1 MESTGWMGKL
11 YGICQWI
18 SRLAYINLLWLLFI
32 VLGLFVMGAAPSTAA
47 MFSIIRKW
55 VQGESNFPIF
65 STFWETYKRE
75 FRKSNTLGVIL
86 LAITLILYLDWRLIS
101 SVQGYL
107 YPILTGCLIG
117 VVFLFLVVMV
127 YVFPVFV
134 HYEYRTLQYIKTA
147 FLIGISYPLHT
158 MAMILGVMCVFFMS
172 FFFTGVG
179 LLFFGSGLS
188 FVLMYMS
195 NLVFS
200 KMSQQLNV
208 HGVEGNATVRVG

>member
-11 YGICQWI
+11 FSICQWI
-18 SRLAYINLLWLLFI
+18 SRLAYINLLWLLLMGVGMI
-32 VLGLFVMGAAPSTAA
+32 VFGAAPSTAA

-55 VQGESNFPIF
+55 VQGETNFPIF
-65 STFWETYKRE
+65 STFWKTYKKE
-75 FRKSNTLGVIL
+75 FRNANTLGLLLFVIIL
-86 LAITLILYLDWRLIS
+86 VLYLDWRLIS
-101 SVQGYL
+101 SVQGFL
-107 YPILTGCLIG
+107 YPLLTGCLIG
-117 VVFLFLVVMV
+117 VVFLFFVVMV

-147 FLIGISYPLHT
+147 FLIGITYPFHT
-158 MAMILGVMCVFFMS
+158 MAMILGVMCVFFIS

-179 LLFFGSGLS
+179 LLFFGSGLG

-208 HGVEGNATVRVG
+208 QGA